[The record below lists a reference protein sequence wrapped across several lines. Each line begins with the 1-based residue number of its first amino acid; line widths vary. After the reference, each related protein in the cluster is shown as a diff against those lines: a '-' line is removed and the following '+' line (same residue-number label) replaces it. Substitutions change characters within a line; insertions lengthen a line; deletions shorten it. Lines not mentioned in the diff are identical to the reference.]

1 MKIEIE
7 IKLAIAEPLVKGVI
21 DRIEKEFNCKKTN
34 PFHQI
39 THQFFFDDY
48 TKQTAFPRVR
58 NEENG
63 NITFTVKAKL
73 KETSEFFKRT
83 EIDLVIDDAEKVIQM
98 MPLLGF
104 PKKISWEKKRH
115 SFSMDDSTDICFFLD
130 ETPMGW
136 FLEIEA
142 EEDKIE
148 NAIAKLD
155 LQEAKRINKAY
166 LGLWEEYKIEHN
178 ISCEDMLF

>member
-1 MKIEIE
+1 MKIETE

-34 PFHQI
+34 SFHQI

-48 TKQTAFPRVR
+48 TKQTAFPRIR

-63 NITFTVKAKL
+63 DITFTVKSRL
-73 KETSEFFKRT
+73 KESSDFFKRT
-83 EIDLVIDDAEKVIQM
+83 ELETVINDADSTVKM
-98 MPLLGF
+98 MPFLGF

-115 SFSMDDSTDICFFLD
+115 AFLMNDDANICFFLD
-130 ETPMGW
+130 ETPIGW

-142 EEDKIE
+142 EESKIE
-148 NAIAKLD
+148 EAVTKLG
-155 LQEAKRINKAY
+155 LQEAKRSNRAY
-166 LGLWEEYKIEHN
+166 LGLWEEYKKEHG
-178 ISCEDMLF
+178 SSSEDMMF